1 MKHRIKM
8 LLREGWAKLL
18 FHTRLHW
25 LVDLVSPRRLLIL
38 AGHAVAMP
46 GRNDS
51 LAAEMKISE
60 RRLEE
65 ILRWLGARYELCTV
79 GEGLA
84 ELRKRGRRS
93 LVALSMDDGYRDNHE
108 ALLPLLERVGARATV
123 FLEGRPIAEQR
134 VNWTH
139 KLFWLLERQRPE
151 DFVLA
156 YTSLSEDEPGN
167 ERLRE
172 VLQEGKSLEYRLK
185 LVLKYEAN
193 GEERDRA
200 IDTLF
205 TAAGGDERRLCR
217 TLYMSPDQAR
227 DLAAHGVEIGA
238 HTVSHN
244 VLSSLTPAEQRY
256 EIAIGRTSLERAL
269 DLEIETFAYPFGRS
283 WDFDQGT
290 VEAVR
295 DAGFRAAV
303 TTHAGVNRRSS
314 DPLRLAR
321 WMIDD
326 RTPLH
331 LIVAEACGGFDL
343 LRRIGLDL
351 SE

>member
-8 LLREGWAKLL
+8 LLREGWARLL
-18 FHTRLHW
+18 FHTRLYW
-25 LVDLVSPRRLLIL
+25 LVDRVWPRRLLIL

-46 GRNDS
+46 GRNDF
-51 LAAEMKISE
+51 LPADMKISE

-65 ILRWLGARYELCTV
+65 ILRWLGARYQLCTV
-79 GEGLA
+79 GEGLQ

-108 ALLPLLERVGARATV
+108 ALLALLERVGGRATV
-123 FLEGRPIAEQR
+123 FLEGRPIAERR

-139 KLFWLLERQRPE
+139 KMFWVLERQSPE
-151 DFVLA
+151 DFVLG
-156 YTSLSEDEPGN
+156 YTRLSADERAN
-167 ERLRE
+167 TRLLE
-172 VLQEGKSLEYRLK
+172 VLEEKKALVYRLK
-185 LVLKYEAN
+185 LVLKYEAV
-193 GEERDRA
+193 GEERERA
-200 IDTLF
+200 IDALF
-205 TAAGGDERRLCR
+205 AAAGGDERRLCEM
-217 TLYMSPDQAR
+217 LYLSRDQAR
-227 DLAAHGVEIGA
+227 NLAARGVEIGA

-256 EIAIGRTSLERAL
+256 EIAIGRTALERAL
-269 DLEIETFAYPFGRS
+269 DLEVESFAYPFGRS
-283 WDFDQGT
+283 WDFDEGT

-326 RTPLH
+326 HTPLH
-331 LIVAEACGGFDL
+331 LLAAEACGGFDL